1 MTKTETQPKKDGL
14 TKADIKR
21 VCDILRRDDGVGAKD
36 YIEQF
41 SWLLFLKVFEGVE
54 EQLKEL
60 EDAEGR
66 VYKPVIEKE
75 YRWSAWAKKE
85 WKDKEELVYFV
96 NKKLF
101 PYLTALKGTREKD
114 KIGEIFRELHNK
126 ISSPYNLLEVI
137 EILNKIEKR
146 HFQDTHLLSQ
156 VYEEILQAMG
166 SEGGW
171 SGEFYTPR
179 PIIRVMVKVVD
190 PKLGE
195 TIFDPFAGSGG
206 FLVESF
212 HHLYENSAKD
222 VRVWKK
228 LQTNTF
234 YGQEKKPL
242 PFLIG
247 TMNMILHHILVP
259 NLTRTNTF
267 MEDTHN
273 VPESA
278 KMNVILTNP
287 PFGAEETKAVQNNYP
302 IQVSATEGLALQYVV
317 NRLKKGGRCGIIL
330 PEGNILFGGGAMARI
345 RQELLEKCNVHSV
358 ISLPQG
364 AFTQMGAGV
373 KTNLVFF
380 DKTGST
386 KEIWY
391 GEVKG
396 KYTKKK
402 TIQDEHFEEVFEK
415 WKKREVSE
423 NSWVV
428 PIEKIKERGYD
439 ISPKNPNRGDEAALL
454 PPDEILKEIENN
466 QREIDKVASALK
478 EILKEHRNTNIT
490 EFPLS
495 AFASLQSGF
504 AYKSTEY
511 ASDGYSLIR
520 IANVKNGYIDD
531 TNPVFVPRK
540 IAEDKPQFILN
551 EGDILVS
558 LTGNVGR
565 VGVIK
570 KEHLPAVLNQ
580 RVSKFVIHNDL
591 ILPEYLFLVL
601 NCKTFEEK
609 CISFGKGAAQKN
621 ISNEQ
626 VLTIQVPVPMKG
638 GKPDLAEQKR
648 IADKLDKVFAKIENG
663 KGGVMK
669 QLKYFDALKT
679 SVLSSAFN
687 QK

>member
-1 MTKTETQPKKDGL
+1 MPRKKKEEPKKDGL

-54 EQLKEL
+54 GQLKVLAE
-60 EDAEGR
+60 AEGAA
-66 VYKPVIEKE
+66 YKPIVEKE
-75 YRWSAWAKKE
+75 YQWSAWAKKD
-85 WKDKEELVYFV
+85 WKDKEELVHFV

-101 PYLTALKGTREKD
+101 PYLTALKGTRERD

-126 ISSPYNLLEVI
+126 VYSPYNLLEVI
-137 EILNKIEKR
+137 EILDKIEKH

-195 TIFDPFAGSGG
+195 TIFDPFAGSCG

-222 VRVWKK
+222 VRAWKT
-228 LQTNTF
+228 LQTKTF

-267 MEDTHN
+267 MEDTHA

-278 KMNVILTNP
+278 KMSVILTNP

-302 IQVSATEGLALQYVV
+302 IRVSATEGLALQYVMK
-317 NRLKKGGRCGIIL
+317 RLKKGGRCGIIL

-345 RQELLEKCNVHSV
+345 RQELLEKCNVHSI

-396 KYTKKK
+396 KFTKKK
-402 TIQDEHFEEVFEK
+402 TIQDEHFDEVFEK

-439 ISPKNPNRGDEAALL
+439 ISPKNQN
-454 PPDEILKEIENN
+454 ENN
-466 QREIDKVASALK
+466 DDIYLSPNKVLKGIESDQREIGFVVSALK
-478 EILKEHRNTNIT
+478 EIFKIYENVNIPKL
-490 EFPLS
+490 PLS
-495 AFASLQSGF
+495 AFASLQSGYAF
-504 AYKSTEY
+504 KSADYSNE
-511 ASDGYSLIR
+511 GYSLIR

-531 TNPVFVPRK
+531 TNQVFVPK
-540 IAEDKPQFILN
+540 HIAEEKPQFILK
-551 EGDILVS
+551 ERDILIS

-565 VGVIK
+565 VGVIEK
-570 KEHLPAVLNQ
+570 KHLPVVLNQ
-580 RVSKFVIHNDL
+580 RVSKFVLKNNK
-591 ILPEYLFLVL
+591 ILPEYLFHIM
-601 NCKTFEEK
+601 NCRAFEEK
-609 CISFGKGAAQKN
+609 CIAFGKGAAQKN
-621 ISNEQ
+621 ISNEE
-626 VLTIQVPVPMKG
+626 VLSISIPVPMANG
-638 GKPDLAEQKR
+638 EPDLVEQKR
-648 IADKLDKVFAKIENG
+648 ITDELDKIFGEIEKG
-663 KGGVMK
+663 KGKVTR
-669 QLKYFDALKT
+669 QRSQFDILKA
-679 SVLSSAFN
+679 SVLSSMF
-687 QK
+687 